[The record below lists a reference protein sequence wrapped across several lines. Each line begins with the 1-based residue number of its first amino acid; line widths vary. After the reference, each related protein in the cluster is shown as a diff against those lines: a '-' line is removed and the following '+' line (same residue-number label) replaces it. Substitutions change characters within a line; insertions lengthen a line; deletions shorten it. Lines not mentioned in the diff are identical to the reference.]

1 MNHFIKEGFVEVTSG
16 ICPIC
21 GKELPGPSDTALFF
35 TEQEPWAS
43 STGAFAKKVCHETW
57 LVWRAKDQ
65 TWHWEI
71 KANITQQYRG
81 KHGSI
86 ISPRDVLPVGT
97 GQVRQDR
104 QPGTR
109 DDLDVQDVAL
119 PRELGTKRRLPDKL
133 TLPE

>member
-43 STGAFAKKVCHETW
+43 STGAFAKKVCHGVW
-57 LVWRAKDQ
+57 LVWRAVDK

-71 KANITQQYRG
+71 RDNIHQEFRG
-81 KHGSI
+81 KHHERKI
-86 ISPRDVLPVGT
+86 NPRNVLPG
-97 GQVRQDR
+97 R
-104 QPGTR
+104 
-109 DDLDVQDVAL
+109 
-119 PRELGTKRRLPDKL
+119 RELQQGSSSGGQDNDLLSVASTKKLGEKGRLPKQY